1 MAASGKRPFW
11 AHQGAEYLIG
21 IVFVAQ
27 GLQSPTPMVPTLLGG
42 LVVLNT
48 ATAKGPLS
56 AFQMMNRRAH
66 RVLDAVLVLLTAVCA
81 VQSAVSIEAGTR
93 LLMGLLA
100 FALGFIWLLS
110 DFSEK
115 VKAPKSIAQVAPTP
129 KAAEA
134 TRATRPVGSDDASM
148 ASTVG
153 RSAGRLV
160 GNGVKAYR
168 KRKS

>member
-1 MAASGKRPFW
+1 MAESGKRPFW

-27 GLQSPTPMVPTLLGG
+27 GIQSTTPMVPTLLGG

-48 ATAKGPLS
+48 ATAKGPLA
-56 AFQMMNRRAH
+56 AFQVFSRRVH
-66 RVLDAVLVLLTAVCA
+66 RVLDAVLVLLTVLCA
-81 VQSAVSIEAGTR
+81 VQNTVSIEAGTR
-93 LLMGLLA
+93 ILMGLLA

-110 DFSEK
+110 DFTEK
-115 VKAPKSIAQVAPTP
+115 GKVPKSTARVAGTP
-129 KAAEA
+129 
-134 TRATRPVGSDDASM
+134 RVTRPATPDDGSL

-168 KRKS
+168 KRKG

>member
-1 MAASGKRPFW
+1 MAESGKRPFW

-27 GLQSPTPMVPTLLGG
+27 GLQSTTPMVPTMLGG

-48 ATAKGPLS
+48 ATAKGPLA
-56 AFQMMNRRAH
+56 AFQVFSRQVH
-66 RVLDAVLVLLTAVCA
+66 RVLDAVLVLLTVLCA
-81 VQSAVSIEAGTR
+81 VQNTVSIEAGTR
-93 LLMGLLA
+93 ILMGLLA

-110 DFSEK
+110 DFTEK
-115 VKAPKSIAQVAPTP
+115 VKVPKSTAN
-129 KAAEA
+129 AAGA
-134 TRATRPVGSDDASM
+134 LRATRPATPADGSM

-168 KRKS
+168 KRKA

>member
-1 MAASGKRPFW
+1 MAESGKRPFW

-27 GLQSPTPMVPTLLGG
+27 GIQSTTPMVPTLLGG

-48 ATAKGPLS
+48 ATAKGPLA
-56 AFQMMNRRAH
+56 AFQVCSRRVH
-66 RVLDAVLVLLTAVCA
+66 RVLDAVLVLLTVLCA
-81 VQSAVSIEAGTR
+81 VQNTVSIEAGTR
-93 LLMGLLA
+93 ILMGLLA

-110 DFSEK
+110 DFTEK
-115 VKAPKSIAQVAPTP
+115 VKVPKSTAN
-129 KAAEA
+129 AAGA
-134 TRATRPVGSDDASM
+134 TRAARPVTPDDASI

-168 KRKS
+168 KRKA

>member
-1 MAASGKRPFW
+1 MAESGKRPFW

-48 ATAKGPLS
+48 ATAKGPLA
-56 AFQMMNRRAH
+56 AFQVVSRRVH
-66 RVLDAVLVLLTAVCA
+66 RVLDAVLVLLTVLCA
-81 VQSAVSIEAGTR
+81 VQNTVSIEAGTR
-93 LLMGLLA
+93 ILMGLLA

-115 VKAPKSIAQVAPTP
+115 VKVPKSTA
-129 KAAEA
+129 KATGAARAARPA
-134 TRATRPVGSDDASM
+134 TQDDGTM

-168 KRKS
+168 KRKA

>member
-1 MAASGKRPFW
+1 MAESGKRPFW

-27 GLQSPTPMVPTLLGG
+27 GIQSTTPMVPTLLGG

-48 ATAKGPLS
+48 ATAKGPLA
-56 AFQMMNRRAH
+56 AFQVFSRRVH
-66 RVLDAVLVLLTAVCA
+66 RVLDAVLVLLTVLCA
-81 VQSAVSIEAGTR
+81 VQTTVSIEAGTR
-93 LLMGLLA
+93 ILMGLLA

-110 DFSEK
+110 DFTEK
-115 VKAPKSIAQVAPTP
+115 VKAPKSTARAAGTP
-129 KAAEA
+129 
-134 TRATRPVGSDDASM
+134 RVTRPATPSDASM

-168 KRKS
+168 KRKP

>member
-1 MAASGKRPFW
+1 MAESGKRPFW

-48 ATAKGPLS
+48 ATAKGPLA
-56 AFQMMNRRAH
+56 AFQVVSRRVH
-66 RVLDAVLVLLTAVCA
+66 RVLDAVLVLLTVLCA
-81 VQSAVSIEAGTR
+81 VQNTVSIEAGTR
-93 LLMGLLA
+93 ILMGLLA

-115 VKAPKSIAQVAPTP
+115 AKVPKSTA
-129 KAAEA
+129 KAKGA
-134 TRATRPVGSDDASM
+134 TRAARPATPDDGTM

-168 KRKS
+168 KRKA